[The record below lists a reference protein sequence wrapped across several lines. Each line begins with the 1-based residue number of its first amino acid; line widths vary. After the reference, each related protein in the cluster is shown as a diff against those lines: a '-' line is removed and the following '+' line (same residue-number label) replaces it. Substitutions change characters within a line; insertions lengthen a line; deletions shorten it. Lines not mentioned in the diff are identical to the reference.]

1 MTRIYEEPAQRDL
14 FAGARP
20 IDDGPQPFAA
30 GRKRLESCARRAVS
44 ISIVSKEG
52 RLVTSAKEETSSHI
66 DDITAQW
73 KHEYPDVDLSKLLLP
88 VYLQRLG
95 RMIDQDFERYCLTQ
109 FKMRAS
115 DMRVLLALRRI
126 GPPYAK
132 RPTDLFRS
140 LLVTSGA
147 ITKQVDRLEK
157 KKLVKR
163 LPDPSYSGGFLV
175 QLTDRG
181 RKIIDEVVEGL
192 REGTVV
198 VPVVWDVSEAE
209 REQALAFCYRA
220 ISLIENSPL
229 MNGQQ
234 AKPGRTGRGKAA
246 KAPVAAQKQ
255 A

>member
-1 MTRIYEEPAQRDL
+1 VT
-14 FAGARP
+14 
-20 IDDGPQPFAA
+20 
-30 GRKRLESCARRAVS
+30 AV
-44 ISIVSKEG
+44 KEQ
-52 RLVTSAKEETSSHI
+52 TSHI

-73 KHEYPDVDLSKLLLP
+73 RREFPNVDLSKLLLP

-95 RMIDQDFERYCLTQ
+95 RMIDQDFERHCHTQ
-109 FKMRAS
+109 YKMRAS

-163 LPDPSYSGGFLV
+163 LPDQLVKRLPDPSYSGGFLV
-175 QLTDRG
+175 QLTERG
-181 RKIIDEVVEGL
+181 RKIIDEVVDGL

-220 ISLIENSPL
+220 ISLIENSPA
-229 MNGQQ
+229 MNGQH
-234 AKPGRTGRGKAA
+234 AKPARAGRGKGA
-246 KAPVAAQKQ
+246 KASAAAQKQ